1 MDDDRLIR
9 QLRLVDVPAS
19 PRQAFREDLHALL
32 AAELLFT
39 SSPGGPL
46 SPRDR
51 ARPRRGRA
59 ALLVLVA
66 ATLLGLASVGLVVV
80 GRPSVAPPTPTSPVN
95 TQSAP
100 PSSAAPTRSPQ
111 PSATVRASPSLQAL
125 RGKGLVVVE
134 HMTWTTLTRLESLA
148 MDGSGNELL
157 PDLPGIQERPAWT
170 ADGTRLAFAGYDPA
184 ATRQEAIWEWDAGRA
199 TARRITTDCTPPA
212 CLGEHDPAYSA
223 DGRSLVFVRS
233 NGPAINGSPAR
244 WVVAIL
250 DLATGSVVEL
260 KPTRTDAAAAR
271 IRDPEWSPDGSRI
284 VFSSTLFDAAGGA
297 FGSTISIVNADG
309 SGLRQLIP
317 TELAGGEPTWSP
329 DGSLILFSSRPI
341 HSFSMAG
348 QSGMHLYTSRPDGS
362 DVQQLG
368 AEGPVGAASWSA
380 DGSQILYTLATG
392 YSPTGA
398 AGLGAIRPILMVMDR
413 DGTNVHSVV
422 DQRPC
427 CSWYAVQQPT
437 P

>member
-1 MDDDRLIR
+1 
-9 QLRLVDVPAS
+9 
-19 PRQAFREDLHALL
+19 
-32 AAELLFT
+32 
-39 SSPGGPL
+39 
-46 SPRDR
+46 
-51 ARPRRGRA
+51 
-59 ALLVLVA
+59 
-66 ATLLGLASVGLVVV
+66 
-80 GRPSVAPPTPTSPVN
+80 
-95 TQSAP
+95 
-100 PSSAAPTRSPQ
+100 
-111 PSATVRASPSLQAL
+111 
-125 RGKGLVVVE
+125 
-134 HMTWTTLTRLESLA
+134 
-148 MDGSGNELL
+148 
-157 PDLPGIQERPAWT
+157 
-170 ADGTRLAFAGYDPA
+170 
-184 ATRQEAIWEWDAGRA
+184 
-199 TARRITTDCTPPA
+199 
-212 CLGEHDPAYSA
+212 
-223 DGRSLVFVRS
+223 
-233 NGPAINGSPAR
+233 
-244 WVVAIL
+244 
-250 DLATGSVVEL
+250 
-260 KPTRTDAAAAR
+260 
-271 IRDPEWSPDGSRI
+271 
-284 VFSSTLFDAAGGA
+284 LFDAAGGA